1 MIATGLA
8 MMFIGMGTVLIFLS
22 LMILC
27 MNLMSKVIAKINEIY
42 PEPVVVPAASKKVI
56 KSQDDDA
63 EIALAIAAAMFSKK

>member
-27 MNLMSKVIAKINEIY
+27 MNLMSKAIAKINEIY
-42 PEPVVVPAASKKVI
+42 PEPVVVPAASKKII